1 MAADAHQT
9 NLVTLSGAGA
19 GAARPADGPKLVGD
33 LKPDNVTTESARAA
47 DDPQRGDALGS

>member
-9 NLVTLSGAGA
+9 NLVTLSGA

-33 LKPDNVTTESARAA
+33 LKPDNATTESA
-47 DDPQRGDALGS
+47 